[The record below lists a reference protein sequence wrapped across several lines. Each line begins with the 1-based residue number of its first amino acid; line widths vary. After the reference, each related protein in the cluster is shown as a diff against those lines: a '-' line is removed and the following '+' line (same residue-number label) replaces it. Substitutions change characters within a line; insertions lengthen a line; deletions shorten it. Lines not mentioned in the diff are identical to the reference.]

1 VARANRDGAAS
12 AFIEPRA
19 WPDTLTRRW
28 KTEVGE
34 GYATPIVIWRD
45 RLRVLAP
52 GRQRSAHGA
61 RGANAELIVARSSR
75 SAFQPLMRYTVA
87 DGATWAQPAISG
99 NRMFVKDVLTL
110 TLWTLEEG
118 AP

>member
-1 VARANRDGAAS
+1 
-12 AFIEPRA
+12 
-19 WPDTLTRRW
+19 
-28 KTEVGE
+28 
-34 GYATPIVIWRD
+34 
-45 RLRVLAP
+45 
-52 GRQRSAHGA
+52 
-61 RGANAELIVARSSR
+61 
-75 SAFQPLMRYTVA
+75 MRYTVA